1 MKSYEGNLYCVGKF
15 TRWEIEYSDWI
26 KLGTG
31 YVSIGKTEGNSV
43 CVTVDNQML
52 TARDLRIFAKNFI
65 AMAEVLEEKY
75 GN

>member
-1 MKSYEGNLYCVGKF
+1 MESYEDNLYCVGRVTK
-15 TRWEIEYSDWI
+15 WEIEYSDWI

-31 YVSIGKTEGNSV
+31 YVSLSKTKDNTV

-65 AMAEVLEEKY
+65 AMAEVLEEK
-75 GN
+75 